1 MNLFLMKS
9 VIDFAEDKIESKT
22 RESLGYCFYLSLLG
36 LFHFAF
42 GFTDCLFYNYR
53 PVLSS
58 PVVGEDTENVSNTL
72 SD

>member
-22 RESLGYCFYLSLLG
+22 CEALGYCFYLSLRG

-42 GFTDCLFYNYR
+42 GFTDCLFYNCH

-58 PVVGEDTENVSNTL
+58 PVLGEDRENVSNIL

>member
-9 VIDFAEDKIESKT
+9 VIDFAEAKIET
-22 RESLGYCFYLSLLG
+22 YEALGYCFCLSLLG

-42 GFTDCLFYNYR
+42 GFTNCLFYNCH

-58 PVVGEDTENVSNTL
+58 PVVGEDRANVSNIL
-72 SD
+72 

>member
-9 VIDFAEDKIESKT
+9 VIDFAEDKIETYKA
-22 RESLGYCFYLSLLG
+22 LGYCFYLSLLG

-42 GFTDCLFYNYR
+42 SFTDCLFFNCH

-58 PVVGEDTENVSNTL
+58 PVVGEDRANVSNIL
-72 SD
+72 